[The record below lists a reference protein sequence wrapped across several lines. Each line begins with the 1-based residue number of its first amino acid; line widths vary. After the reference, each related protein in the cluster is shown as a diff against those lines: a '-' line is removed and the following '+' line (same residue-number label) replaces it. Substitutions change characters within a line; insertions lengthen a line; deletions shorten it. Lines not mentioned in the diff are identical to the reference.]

1 MPRAAAIVVR
11 KNVARIGRLLA
22 GNFEKIR

>member
-1 MPRAAAIVVR
+1 MPRAAAIAVR